1 MVAAI
6 AAINGHDVDDPA
18 VRSAILLDLIG
29 ADATQVLKGLG
40 PMTGGVATNVATRKL
55 PPAALAVV
63 NKSVAFRLGSQV
75 GRRFLTRIPRLI
87 PVAGG
92 FIGGGLDVVL
102 IRKIAQSARRDFVA
116 QIPPSA

>member
-1 MVAAI
+1 M
-6 AAINGHDVDDPA
+6 
-18 VRSAILLDLIG
+18 
-29 ADATQVLKGLG
+29 
-40 PMTGGVATNVATRKL
+40 
-55 PPAALAVV
+55 
-63 NKSVAFRLGSQV
+63 